1 MKPTLQAVLR
11 RRDGRTAAGSQTG
24 IASGALERLVA
35 NVVTHLGQLGYET
48 GYVLGNL
55 HQLSDEAA
63 AQAAIFEVLSA
74 ATQQIKAE
82 NRAVVDSAR
91 VVLEQTVQIRDRSA
105 ECQDRFE
112 ESAPARGR

>member
-1 MKPTLQAVLR
+1 MKAGLR
-11 RRDGRTAAGSQTG
+11 RSGRASAGSQTR
-24 IASGALERLVA
+24 ISSDALERLVA